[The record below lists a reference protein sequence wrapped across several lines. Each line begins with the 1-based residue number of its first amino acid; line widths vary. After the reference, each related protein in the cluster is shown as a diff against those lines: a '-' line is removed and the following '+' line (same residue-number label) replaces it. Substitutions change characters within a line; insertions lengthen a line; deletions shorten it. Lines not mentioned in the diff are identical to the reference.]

1 MPLRIGA
8 WILIGVIAAGLPTT
22 LGRLDVPGRI
32 MNVVDVVL
40 VLEPGI
46 NDVVRIGAA
55 VFFLITLDAR
65 LKRRGGLRALGYVG
79 DEPAQ
84 RD

>member
-8 WILIGVIAAGLPTT
+8 WILIGVIGAGL
-22 LGRLDVPGRI
+22 
-32 MNVVDVVL
+32 
-40 VLEPGI
+40 
-46 NDVVRIGAA
+46 
-55 VFFLITLDAR
+55 LITLDAR